1 MDGQTTEADDEY
13 ISESFFIDTEGCEKR
28 AACRVAECN
37 GTTIGCSPYCYCH
50 HPDNLQEG
58 VVCFLVG

>member
-1 MDGQTTEADDEY
+1 MTNIYQ
-13 ISESFFIDTEGCEKR
+13 SLFFIDTEGCEKR